1 MTEQLNNNNR
11 NEFLSIESFVN
22 TKING
27 LSKVQCLV
35 NTVNK
40 SKVPNQ
46 PVTVFAWSSKKHE
59 VLCYPDGK
67 LHTFCWL
74 IPDALSSTAAAFSWS
89 HREQY
94 LLELIIWFSG
104 KNSWKDSLPI
114 PSYKQHNLLRM
125 KTSLWYGRWWLI
137 LLVPQFLLLHIIVQY
152 SLFITHHKTFSL
164 NVSREMHVEIQSSRL
179 FH

>member
-1 MTEQLNNNNR
+1 MVGWHHQFNGHEFEQTPGDGEGQASLAGCSPWGCKESDMTEQLNNNNR

-67 LHTFCWL
+67 LHTFC
-74 IPDALSSTAAAFSWS
+74 
-89 HREQY
+89 
-94 LLELIIWFSG
+94 
-104 KNSWKDSLPI
+104 
-114 PSYKQHNLLRM
+114 
-125 KTSLWYGRWWLI
+125 
-137 LLVPQFLLLHIIVQY
+137 
-152 SLFITHHKTFSL
+152 
-164 NVSREMHVEIQSSRL
+164 
-179 FH
+179 